1 MSLKLY
7 GLHLQILF
15 GKFSWDQC
23 IDLVHNFQLF
33 FLFLIQHFNA
43 KTKNLVPVCVQ
54 AESTNFNLDTVYIF
68 KNICSSKRKII
79 YPCDL
84 MSRKGSE
91 Y

>member
-33 FLFLIQHFNA
+33 FLFLIQYFNA

-68 KNICSSKRKII
+68 LNIFVVLREKLYIRVT
-79 YPCDL
+79 
-84 MSRKGSE
+84 
-91 Y
+91 